1 MNTLATSRL
10 RIAVLAG
17 VLLVAVAGLGVTM
30 LSHHST
36 SNNSVPATA
45 LPAQHPATPSK
56 PTTTP
61 AHVATTPAH
70 TATTPAPVQPKPA
83 RPAAPAKPTPA
94 SSLPAPLARA
104 LVDHRVVVVAVGVGG
119 SAVDTEARG
128 EAKIGA
134 TLAGSGFLAVDVAN
148 ERDAKSFE
156 TLLKGDLDAPAVLV
170 VKRSGKVFVRLDGF
184 ADRELVAQ
192 AAANAGS

>member
-36 SNNSVPATA
+36 STNSVPATA

-61 AHVATTPAH
+61 AH
-70 TATTPAPVQPKPA
+70 TATTPAPVQPKPV
-83 RPAAPAKPTPA
+83 RPAAPAKPTPT
-94 SSLPAPLARA
+94 SSLPTPLARA

>member
-36 SNNSVPATA
+36 SNTSVPPTA
-45 LPAQHPATPSK
+45 LPTPVHHRVTPSK
-56 PTTTP
+56 PT
-61 AHVATTPAH
+61 TTPAH
-70 TATTPAPVQPKPA
+70 TATTPAPVRPKPV
-83 RPAAPAKPTPA
+83 RPAAPAKPTPM

-104 LVDHRVVVVAVGVGG
+104 LVDHRVVVVAVGIGG

-170 VKRSGKVFVRLDGF
+170 VKRSGRVFVRLDGF